1 MKKLNLGILWLSLF
15 VIFAPAAFAFNTAG
29 IEEDIKEALIKRDL
43 VRVAK
48 IADTWR
54 QEIGAAPVP
63 YFLLA
68 YSYYAKGDYQ
78 KVPCLLN
85 TIDTQDKKESLL
97 SWAEEFSREYPQD
110 PIPYLLKG
118 DACIR
123 LKKYEQAIKEFDMA
137 GAFAPGLFLVHAA
150 KGMFYAFQNN
160 YDLAI
165 ENFNQAIK
173 LHPDSADI
181 YNSRGIVYY
190 CQGDYLSALSDFN
203 QAIKIS
209 PGFAL
214 AYLGRG
220 KVYRCLGKDELAA
233 SDLKKAGEIDK
244 KGFALSSKAVKDPLT
259 GKTMRQFNLNLETS
273 PSKIEV
279 KMPFLKKPLIDGAFG
294 SLKGVDSSP
303 EGEII
308 KIKEGGLAGEEVL
321 DNQFVSPALSFLLYN
336 DRFFFEAERAGR
348 N

>member
-1 MKKLNLGILWLSLF
+1 MKKLNLFILWLSLS
-15 VIFAPAAFAFNTAG
+15 VIFSPAAFAFNTAV

-43 VRVAK
+43 AKAVR
-48 IADTWR
+48 IADNWR
-54 QEIGAAPVP
+54 QEKNTTSVP
-63 YFLLA
+63 QLLLA

-78 KVPCLLN
+78 KVPGLLSA
-85 TIDTQDKKESLL
+85 IDTQDKKESLL

-123 LKKYEQAIKEFDMA
+123 LNNYGQAIKELDTA
-137 GAFAPGLFLVHAA
+137 EEFAPRLFLVYAA
-150 KGMFYAFQNN
+150 KGMFYAFQKN

-173 LHPDSADI
+173 LHPDSADL

-190 CQGDYLSALSDFN
+190 CLRDYLSALSDFN

-220 KVYRCLGKDELAA
+220 KVYRCLGKDDLALA
-233 SDLKKAGEIDK
+233 DIEKSAEIDK
-244 KGFALSSKAVKDPLT
+244 KGFAISSKAVKDPLT
-259 GKTMRQFNLNLETS
+259 GKMMRQFNLNFETS
-273 PSKIEV
+273 PSKLEV
-279 KMPFLKKPLIDGAFG
+279 KVPFLKKPLIDGSFG
-294 SLKGVDSSP
+294 NLKGVDSTP
-303 EGEII
+303 EGQIMTI
-308 KIKEGGLAGEEVL
+308 KKGDRSEKALGNHFIL
-321 DNQFVSPALSFLLYN
+321 PALSFLLYS
-336 DRFFFEAERAGR
+336 DRFFFEAERSGR